1 MAPPQAPCRTCNSS
15 KSSTRDRDVGQYF
28 SDIHASRPIHRQ
40 TSGNQQN
47 TAQQKSTDESENIRG
62 EVGII
67 DLSHMEVQNRAKN
80 NNFRQN
86 TNQSSAI
93 LPGANYRPVPTQGY
107 QRQKS
112 LPSTASSRSPPDKR
126 ARPEIIEID
135 GSSPTEKMFV
145 TASRPEIGRTSTPI
159 ARRAGQLLQ
168 KAKNRQSLSMGSPI
182 FTSTTTS
189 LTSTFSSSFTAK
201 PTRTV
206 PATQSRNYA
215 LGAPPVSSFGSPPVS
230 TYGGQSLSSFGTQP
244 VSSSSF
250 PLSSSVESQIKN
262 LDELIAQTVQSV
274 SAQNRLS
281 TEIPPTTQQ
290 SFDTISY
297 SSEQQ
302 IKGTTSPVQHQTSFS
317 DTNTVGQQPSETVFP
332 GVSISPSIFS
342 QITDGQAVPVAL
354 HANIDNINRDL
365 STSVPSSSD
374 GTEVKMESELN
385 PSISDS
391 FITGTYNGRQEYIY
405 WRGRGNVMVVIL
417 W

>member
-1 MAPPQAPCRTCNSS
+1 M
-15 KSSTRDRDVGQYF
+15 G
-28 SDIHASRPIHRQ
+28 
-40 TSGNQQN
+40 
-47 TAQQKSTDESENIRG
+47 
-62 EVGII
+62 
-67 DLSHMEVQNRAKN
+67 
-80 NNFRQN
+80 
-86 TNQSSAI
+86 
-93 LPGANYRPVPTQGY
+93 
-107 QRQKS
+107 
-112 LPSTASSRSPPDKR
+112 
-126 ARPEIIEID
+126 
-135 GSSPTEKMFV
+135 
-145 TASRPEIGRTSTPI
+145 TPI
-159 ARRAGQLLQ
+159 Y
-168 KAKNRQSLSMGSPI
+168 
-182 FTSTTTS
+182 TSTTTS

-206 PATQSRNYA
+206 PATQNRNYA
-215 LGAPPVSSFGSPPVS
+215 LGAPPVSSFGTSPVS

-250 PLSSSVESQIKN
+250 TLSSSVESQIKN

-302 IKGTTSPVQHQTSFS
+302 IKVTSPVQHQTSFS
-317 DTNTVGQQPSETVFP
+317 DTNIVGHQPSETVFP

-391 FITGTYNGRQEYIY
+391 FITGTYNG
-405 WRGRGNVMVVIL
+405 
-417 W
+417 